1 MYVYTYIKKKNDG
14 PLNLDCLTL
23 QKKKKEENKCNIV
36 KKKIFLILK
45 YIYLRCLYLSAA
57 EISF

>member
-23 QKKKKEENKCNIV
+23 QKKKK
-36 KKKIFLILK
+36 KKIN
-45 YIYLRCLYLSAA
+45 AT
-57 EISF
+57 